1 MLKLKLIISFLM
13 ISTICFAGNVDTFG
27 IGSKATAMGGA
38 YAAYADDVYAIH
50 YNPAGLTQIKSFT
63 ISAGA
68 EYLDPN
74 LKVHNYEATNY
85 MGQSVPGDSSFS
97 DHSDNLL
104 VPFFGAAVPIGDF
117 VLGISAYVP
126 YGLHIKWD
134 DDPNNNPAAY
144 VATESSYTR
153 KVIAPSIAYKINDKF
168 SIGAAVL
175 LGKTEASEERLLYS
189 KVLFLGTIYE
199 TGLHNKRIETTLE
212 DDFNWSFNIGV
223 MYKPIKELSIG
234 FTYRSKTDVDMD
246 GETKIHDVS
255 LPNSKVDVDDVKI
268 DHPAQFQLGVR
279 YIPVESFSVEV
290 DLVYTL
296 WSEIDNYKVDF
307 DPALLG
313 AIEEKKYN
321 RDWED
326 TLQVRVG
333 AEWKINT
340 IFALRGGYYYDP
352 SPIPDDTFDTMWPD
366 ADKHTFSLGGGINF
380 TDSLS
385 LDLVVQYSVAFNKR
399 KISGESENL
408 NNPYKSPIPM
418 ISLDNENVDMEADG
432 DIWGYGATLTYRF

>member
-1 MLKLKLIISFLM
+1 
-13 ISTICFAGNVDTFG
+13 
-27 IGSKATAMGGA
+27 
-38 YAAYADDVYAIH
+38 
-50 YNPAGLTQIKSFT
+50 
-63 ISAGA
+63 
-68 EYLDPN
+68 
-74 LKVHNYEATNY
+74 
-85 MGQSVPGDSSFS
+85 
-97 DHSDNLL
+97 
-104 VPFFGAAVPIGDF
+104 
-117 VLGISAYVP
+117 
-126 YGLHIKWD
+126 
-134 DDPNNNPAAY
+134 
-144 VATESSYTR
+144 
-153 KVIAPSIAYKINDKF
+153 
-168 SIGAAVL
+168 
-175 LGKTEASEERLLYS
+175 
-189 KVLFLGTIYE
+189 
-199 TGLHNKRIETTLE
+199 
-212 DDFNWSFNIGV
+212 

-296 WSEIDNYKVDF
+296 WSEIDNYKVYF

-333 AEWKINT
+333 AEWKIDT

-408 NNPYKSPIPM
+408 NDAYYAP
-418 ISLDNENVDMEADG
+418 DGTEGAANVDMEADG